1 MNNGTPPFRADHVG
15 SLLRPAELLRARE
28 QRQQESISAEALR
41 KIEDRSIRDIVRL
54 QEEIGLQGITD
65 GEYRRTIWHADF
77 LRQIDGVSVKEGV
90 ADGEG
95 VARRFQSGGQEID
108 RSPTRFY
115 TTGPLRR
122 SHGIE
127 TENFK
132 YLASVTSRTPKLC
145 IPSPT
150 ILHMRG
156 GRDAVDS
163 KAYPDMDRFF
173 SDLAQVYRQE
183 IRGLAEL
190 GCTYLQLDDPNMAYL
205 CDEKMRENVTRI
217 GEDPNELPRTYA
229 KLINDCIADRPGNM
243 TVCMHICRGNFRSA
257 WAAEGGYDPVAEI
270 LFNEFK
276 LDGFFLE
283 YDSPRAGSF
292 SPLRFVPKDKQIVLG
307 LVTTKTGEMETADE
321 LKRRIDEAVRYVA
334 LEQLALSPQCGFS
347 STVLGNNITVEAEI
361 AKLALVV
368 RVAGGLGLGLSPVV
382 FLLHAPHAIP
392 RHSRR
397 AHG

>member
-1 MNNGTPPFRADHVG
+1 MVEQIAPFRADHVG

-28 QRQQESISAEALR
+28 QHQEGTLSADSLR
-41 KIEDRSIRDIVRL
+41 EVEDRCIRDVAKL

-77 LRQIDGVSVKEGV
+77 LRQIEGVSVKEGV
-90 ADGEG
+90 AEGGG
-95 VARRFQSGGQEID
+95 VARKFQSGDQEIE

-115 TTGPLRR
+115 TTGSLKR
-122 SHGIE
+122 SRGIE
-127 TENFK
+127 TDNFK

-156 GRDAVDS
+156 GRNAVD
-163 KAYPDMDRFF
+163 KQAYPDMDRFY
-173 SDLAQVYRQE
+173 SDLAQVYREE
-183 IRGLAEL
+183 IRALAEL

-205 CDEKMRENVTRI
+205 CDEKMREGVRRI
-217 GEDPNELPRTYA
+217 GEDPNRLPRIYA
-229 KLINDCIADRPGNM
+229 KLINDCIAERPPNM

-292 SPLRFVPKDKQIVLG
+292 SPLRFVPKQKKIVLG
-307 LVTTKTGEMETADE
+307 LVTTKSGEMETADE
-321 LKRRIDEAVRYVA
+321 IKRRIDEAAHYVP

-347 STVLGNNITVEAEI
+347 STVLGNNISVNAEI
-361 AKLALVV
+361 AKLSLVV
-368 RVAGGLGLGLSPVV
+368 QVARQVWG
-382 FLLHAPHAIP
+382 
-392 RHSRR
+392 
-397 AHG
+397 

>member
-1 MNNGTPPFRADHVG
+1 MSEKNAPFRADHVG
-15 SLLRPAELLRARE
+15 SLLRPPELLSARE
-28 QRQQESISAEALR
+28 QHQGGTLSSASLR
-41 KIEDRSIRDIVRL
+41 EIEDRCISDIAKL

-77 LRQIDGVSVKEGV
+77 LRQIEGVSVKEGV
-90 ADGEG
+90 ADGAG
-95 VARRFQSGGQEID
+95 VARKFQSGGQEIE

-115 TTGPLRR
+115 TTDHLER
-122 SHGIE
+122 SRGIE
-127 TENFK
+127 TNNFK
-132 YLASVTSRTPKLC
+132 YLASVTTRTPKLC

-156 GRDAVDS
+156 GRAAVD
-163 KAYPDMDRFF
+163 KQAYPDMDRFY
-173 SDLAQVYRQE
+173 SDLAQVYREE
-183 IRGLAEL
+183 IRALAEL

-205 CDEKMRENVTRI
+205 CDEKMRESVRRI
-217 GEDPNELPRTYA
+217 GEDPNQLPHIYA
-229 KLINDCIADRPGNM
+229 KLINDCIADRPANM

-292 SPLRFVPKDKQIVLG
+292 SPLRFVPTQKKIVLG
-307 LVTTKTGEMETADE
+307 LVTTKSDEMETADQ
-321 LKRRIDEAVRYVA
+321 LKRRIDEAAQYLP

-347 STVLGNNITVEAEI
+347 STVLGNNISVDAEV
-361 AKLALVV
+361 AKLSLVV
-368 RVAGGLGLGLSPVV
+368 RVASEVW
-382 FLLHAPHAIP
+382 
-392 RHSRR
+392 R
-397 AHG
+397 

>member
-1 MNNGTPPFRADHVG
+1 MSTETPPFRADHVG
-15 SLLRPAELLRARE
+15 SLLRPPELLRARDE
-28 QRQQESISAEALR
+28 RQQGNISAEALR
-41 KIEDRSIRDIVRL
+41 AIEDRAIRDGAKL

-65 GEYRRTIWHADF
+65 GEYRRTIWHVDF
-77 LRQIDGVSVKEGV
+77 LRQIEGVTVQEGV
-90 ADGEG
+90 ADAAG
-95 VARRFQSGGQEID
+95 VARRFQSGGQEIE
-108 RSPTRFY
+108 RSPTRFCA
-115 TTGPLRR
+115 TGRLKRG
-122 SHGIE
+122 HGIE
-127 TENFK
+127 TDNFK

-156 GRDAVDS
+156 GRDAVDK
-163 KAYPDMDRFF
+163 KAYPDMEDFF
-173 SDLAQVYRQE
+173 SDLAQVYREE

-205 CDEKMRENVTRI
+205 CDETMREGVRRI

-229 KLINDCIADRPGNM
+229 KLINDCIAERPPNM

-307 LVTTKTGEMETADE
+307 LVTTKTGEMETADQI
-321 LKRRIDEAVRYVA
+321 KRRIDEAARY
-334 LEQLALSPQCGFS
+334 LPLDQLALSPQCGFS

-368 RVAGGLGLGLSPVV
+368 RVAGEVWG
-382 FLLHAPHAIP
+382 
-392 RHSRR
+392 
-397 AHG
+397 

>member
-1 MNNGTPPFRADHVG
+1 MTEKNPPFRADHVG
-15 SLLRPAELLRARE
+15 SLLRPPELLRTRDE
-28 QRQQESISAEALR
+28 HQRGTLSAESLR
-41 KIEDRSIRDIVRL
+41 AIEDRSIRDVAKL

-77 LRQIDGVSVKEGV
+77 LRQIEGVSVKQGV
-90 ADGEG
+90 ADADGL
-95 VARRFQSGGQEID
+95 VRKFKSGDQEIE

-115 TTGPLRR
+115 TKGPLKRGR
-122 SHGIE
+122 GIE
-127 TENFK
+127 TENFQ
-132 YLASVTSRTPKLC
+132 YLASVTDRTPKLC

-156 GRDAVDS
+156 GRAAID
-163 KAYPDMDRFF
+163 KQAYPDMDSFYA
-173 SDLAQVYRQE
+173 DLARVYREE
-183 IRGLAEL
+183 IHALADL

-205 CDEKMRENVTRI
+205 CDEKMRQGMRQI
-217 GEDPNELPRTYA
+217 GEDPDQLPRTYA
-229 KLINDCIADRPGNM
+229 KLINECIKDRPANM

-292 SPLRFVPKDKQIVLG
+292 APLRFVPKGMKIVLG
-307 LVTTKTGEMETADE
+307 LVTTKSGDMESADD
-321 LKRRIDEAVRYVA
+321 LKRRIDQASRYIP

-347 STVLGNNITVEAEI
+347 STVLGNNITVDAEI
-361 AKLALVV
+361 AKLSLVV
-368 RVAGGLGLGLSPVV
+368 RVAREVWG
-382 FLLHAPHAIP
+382 
-392 RHSRR
+392 
-397 AHG
+397 

>member
-1 MNNGTPPFRADHVG
+1 MSTETPPFRADHVG
-15 SLLRPAELLRARE
+15 SLLRPAELLRARDE
-28 QRQQESISAEALR
+28 RQQGNISAEALR
-41 KIEDRSIRDIVRL
+41 AIEDRAIRDGAKL

-65 GEYRRTIWHADF
+65 GEYRRTIWHVDF
-77 LRQIDGVSVKEGV
+77 LRQIEGVTVQEGV
-90 ADGEG
+90 ADAAG
-95 VARRFQSGGQEID
+95 VARRFQSGGQEIE
-108 RSPTRFY
+108 RSPTRFCA
-115 TTGPLRR
+115 TGRLKRG
-122 SHGIE
+122 HGIE
-127 TENFK
+127 TDNFK

-156 GRDAVDS
+156 GRDAVDK
-163 KAYPDMDRFF
+163 KAYPDMEDFF
-173 SDLAQVYRQE
+173 SDLAQVYREE

-205 CDEKMRENVTRI
+205 CDETMREGVRRI

-229 KLINDCIADRPGNM
+229 KLINDCIAERPPNM

-307 LVTTKTGEMETADE
+307 LVTTKTGEMETADQI
-321 LKRRIDEAVRYVA
+321 KRRIDEAARY
-334 LEQLALSPQCGFS
+334 LPLDQLALSPQCGFS

-368 RVAGGLGLGLSPVV
+368 RVAGEVWG
-382 FLLHAPHAIP
+382 
-392 RHSRR
+392 
-397 AHG
+397 

>member
-1 MNNGTPPFRADHVG
+1 MTEKNPPFRADHVG
-15 SLLRPAELLRARE
+15 SLLRPPELLRTRDE
-28 QRQQESISAEALR
+28 HQRGTLSAESLR
-41 KIEDRSIRDIVRL
+41 AIEDRSIRDVAKL

-77 LRQIDGVSVKEGV
+77 LRQIEGVSVKQGV
-90 ADGEG
+90 ADADGL
-95 VARRFQSGGQEID
+95 VRKFKSGDQEIE

-115 TTGPLRR
+115 TKGPLKRGR
-122 SHGIE
+122 GIE
-127 TENFK
+127 TENFQ
-132 YLASVTSRTPKLC
+132 YLASVTDRTPKLC

-156 GRDAVDS
+156 GRAAID
-163 KAYPDMDRFF
+163 KQAYPDMDSFYA
-173 SDLAQVYRQE
+173 DLARVYREE
-183 IRGLAEL
+183 IHALADL

-205 CDEKMRENVTRI
+205 CDEKMRQGVRQI
-217 GEDPNELPRTYA
+217 GEDPDQLPRTYA
-229 KLINDCIADRPGNM
+229 KLIDECIKDRPANM

-292 SPLRFVPKDKQIVLG
+292 APLRFVPKGMKIVLG
-307 LVTTKTGEMETADE
+307 LVTTKSGDMESADD
-321 LKRRIDEAVRYVA
+321 LKRRIDQASRYIP

-347 STVLGNNITVEAEI
+347 STVLGNNITVDAEI
-361 AKLALVV
+361 AKLSLVV
-368 RVAGGLGLGLSPVV
+368 RVAREVWG
-382 FLLHAPHAIP
+382 
-392 RHSRR
+392 
-397 AHG
+397 

>member
-1 MNNGTPPFRADHVG
+1 MAEKNPPFRADHVG
-15 SLLRPAELLRARE
+15 SLLRPPELLRARDE
-28 QRQQESISAEALR
+28 QQRGTLSTESLR
-41 KIEDRSIRDIVRL
+41 AIEDRSIRDVAKL

-77 LRQIDGVSVKEGV
+77 LRQIEGVSVKEGA
-90 ADGEG
+90 ADGDV
-95 VARRFQSGGQEID
+95 VARKFRSGDQEIE

-115 TTGPLRR
+115 TTGPLKR
-122 SHGIE
+122 SRGFE
-127 TENFK
+127 TENFQ
-132 YLASVTSRTPKLC
+132 YLASITDRTPKLC

-156 GRDAVDS
+156 GRAAID
-163 KAYPDMDRFF
+163 KQAYPDMDSFYA
-173 SDLAQVYRQE
+173 DLARVYREE
-183 IRGLAEL
+183 IRALAEL

-205 CDEKMRENVTRI
+205 CDEKMRQGVRQI
-217 GEDPNELPRTYA
+217 GEDPDQLPRTYA
-229 KLINDCIADRPGNM
+229 KLINESIKDRPANM

-292 SPLRFVPKDKQIVLG
+292 APLRFVPKGMKIILG
-307 LVTTKTGEMETADE
+307 LVTTKNGEMESADD
-321 LKRRIDEAVRYVA
+321 LKRRIDQASRYVP

-347 STVLGNNITVEAEI
+347 STVLGNNITVDAEI
-361 AKLALVV
+361 AKLSLVV
-368 RVAGGLGLGLSPVV
+368 RVAHEVWG
-382 FLLHAPHAIP
+382 
-392 RHSRR
+392 
-397 AHG
+397 